1 MPVERIAAIFA
12 AQPML
17 AHLGITLGEVAA
29 GRCALHLPRQPALT
43 QQNGFLHAGALTT
56 LADTAC
62 GFAAYTLMPEGANVL
77 TAEFKLNL
85 LRPADGDAVARAEVI
100 RAGRLLSV
108 ARADIFCTGPQGERL
123 CATMTATLVC
133 QTG

>member
-17 AHLGITLGEVAA
+17 AHLGITLGAVAP
-29 GRCALHLPRQPALT
+29 GRCALHLPRRPALT

-62 GFAAYTLMPEGANVL
+62 GFAAYTLMPDGTNVL

-108 ARADIFCTGPQGERL
+108 ARADIFCAGAEGERL

-133 QTG
+133 QAG